1 MNLFNNPEF
10 SLGALM
16 AFGALLA
23 ASILFISNVVSRR
36 YFSQRMVSPVGLF
49 LLPYLGFLCLSFV
62 RPFFP
67 VEFVPSVEPGFY
79 ESWTASLSTVS
90 LYLLGSLAF
99 FSAYVTFGATA
110 RRFGF
115 VWRAYVGPLSSVL
128 KVRLGSQK
136 LHYFLLSVTILWGI
150 GLAANVIILVQLPAP
165 PLFAVSVRS
174 NIDPRLAFLAEFQ
187 PLIVLIIPSVTY
199 LRDTLPST
207 FKRIYRPSLV
217 SAMVI
222 TSLSMLTLLGA
233 RNLPAKLGLA
243 LFLLWILRPYHRPG
257 LLRKNARVALALGLL
272 LFLLVGVAGALTKV
286 EIYGLSPGSLPG
298 AVLGAPMSDSVGNLY
313 SFEAMISFAGSV
325 GHFHGNLLWT
335 TFLSYIPGRDELYA
349 NYVVGQLLGY
359 RTDQLRSIS
368 STFNGP
374 AVLDFGTLGI
384 IGNSYFYG
392 LLLGYGWAGA
402 KRSPRNL
409 GALAIFLST
418 SILDI
423 HLGTY
428 NLWSFFA
435 IAILVGT
442 VEYNRV
448 P

>member
-1 MNLFNNPEF
+1 MSLFDNPEF

-23 ASILFISNVVSRR
+23 AGILFIFNVISRR
-36 YFSQRMVSPVGLF
+36 YLSQRMLSPVGLF

-67 VEFVPSVEPGFY
+67 VEFVPSVEPEFY
-79 ESWTASLSTVS
+79 EGWTASLSTVS

-99 FSAYVTFGATA
+99 FAAYVTFGATA

-115 VWRAYVGPLSSVL
+115 VWREFVGPLSRVL
-128 KVRLGSQK
+128 KGRLGSRK
-136 LHYFLLSVTILWGI
+136 LPYFLLSVTILWGI
-150 GLAANVIILVQLPAP
+150 GLAVNVIILVQLPAL
-165 PLFAVSVRS
+165 PLFAISERS
-174 NIDPRLAFLAEFQ
+174 NVDPSLVFLAEFQ
-187 PLIVLIIPSVTY
+187 PLIVLISPSVTY
-199 LRDTLPST
+199 LRDTLPPA
-207 FKRIYRPSLV
+207 FKRIYRPSVV

-222 TSLSMLTLLGA
+222 ASLSALTLLGA

-243 LFLLWILRPYHRPG
+243 LFLLWILRPYHQPG
-257 LLRKNARVALALGLL
+257 RLRKSAKVALALGLL
-272 LFLLVGVAGALTKV
+272 LFVLVGVAGAITKV
-286 EIYGLSPGSLPG
+286 EIYGLSPGDLPG
-298 AVLGAPMSDSVGNLY
+298 TVLGAPISDSFGNLY
-313 SFEAMISFAGSV
+313 SFEAMTSFAGTV
-325 GHFHGNLLWT
+325 GHFHGDLLWT
-335 TFLSYIPGRDELYA
+335 TFLSYVPGRDELYA

-374 AVLDFGTLGI
+374 AVLDFGILGV

-409 GALAIFLST
+409 GALAMFLST

-435 IAILVGT
+435 VAILVAT